1 MSECSATA
9 DTGEPVGRANLSAS
23 PATHIPSARRVDTG
37 IGRSCDQ
44 LERFLRISSRF
55 FFSGLWVIAGLSC
68 STDRSPS
75 STTATPAT
83 LSATEYPAGLRLI
96 LGGRHAPTGDVI
108 EVFVCEVP
116 LSTKDPIYGN
126 LTLRLALEPGK
137 VAQQLTDNVTPYFE
151 AISHGT
157 YHPQFVAGSAIRMT
171 DHETHD
177 KCVERAVQASGPA
190 TSVVM
195 VVANAE
201 HLSTEPGGW
210 GRAGTACDSV
220 ACPASITHRALYVGA
235 SDFHPDWGAVP
246 AVDLIEHELGHT
258 LGLPHSGDPAS
269 ADQHSSD
276 IDLMSNSA
284 SPREVNPDR
293 RNGPDTIAINRLAL
307 GWLSVND
314 VYVAGVRGGDFTLS
328 PSTGARGKRLL
339 VLAADRDSFVTVE
352 YLTADG
358 FNDFLPSAG
367 LAVHLVDQPPAVCDT
382 SAADG
387 LCTADN
393 RTQTTLG
400 GSAPH
405 LELLSSPGS
414 TWVIQ
419 GWSITVSQV
428 GATAQVEVHPT
439 NG

>member
-1 MSECSATA
+1 
-9 DTGEPVGRANLSAS
+9 
-23 PATHIPSARRVDTG
+23 
-37 IGRSCDQ
+37 
-44 LERFLRISSRF
+44 
-55 FFSGLWVIAGLSC
+55 
-68 STDRSPS
+68 
-75 STTATPAT
+75 
-83 LSATEYPAGLRLI
+83 
-96 LGGRHAPTGDVI
+96 
-108 EVFVCEVP
+108 
-116 LSTKDPIYGN
+116 
-126 LTLRLALEPGK
+126 
-137 VAQQLTDNVTPYFE
+137 
-151 AISHGT
+151 
-157 YHPQFVAGSAIRMT
+157 
-171 DHETHD
+171 
-177 KCVERAVQASGPA
+177 
-190 TSVVM
+190 
-195 VVANAE
+195 
-201 HLSTEPGGW
+201 
-210 GRAGTACDSV
+210 
-220 ACPASITHRALYVGA
+220 
-235 SDFHPDWGAVP
+235 
-246 AVDLIEHELGHT
+246 
-258 LGLPHSGDPAS
+258 
-269 ADQHSSD
+269 
-276 IDLMSNSA
+276 MSNSA

-314 VYVAGVRGGDFTLS
+314 VYVAGDRGGDFTLS

-339 VLAADRDSFVTVE
+339 VLPTDRDSFVTVE